1 MSDQPTDSESPAPS
15 APAPEPGEMGFLD
28 HLEELRGVLMKSA
41 CAYVLGVIVVVLFIN
56 QVSEILNFPLVQGYR
71 FAGLPEENL
80 ITTRV
85 FEIFNVLLVVCFLG
99 GFVLALPFMLYFFSR
114 FISPGLTE
122 SELKVLV
129 PGCLFAFLLFMVG
142 AGFAFFLILP
152 QAIAITAKLNQMFG
166 IEQFL
171 TVGSYYNTVVWATF
185 ATGITF
191 EFPLVVILLTYIDI
205 LKVEQLRQNRRLVF
219 VLVMIVSA
227 LITPGGDP
235 VTLSILAL
243 PLYGLYELAI
253 IISARLVRKRDA
265 VRAEDPTD

>member
-1 MSDQPTDSESPAPS
+1 MSIVPPNPDHPDNSGASPV
-15 APAPEPGEMGFLD
+15 PGEMGFLD

-41 CAYVLGVIVVVLFIN
+41 IAYVLGVVVIVLFIN
-56 QVSEILNFPLVQGYR
+56 QVSAILNFPLAQGYR

-80 ITTRV
+80 ITTRI
-85 FEIFNVLLVVCFLG
+85 FEIFNVLLVICFLG
-99 GFVLALPFMLYFFSR
+99 GFVIALPFMLYFFAR
-114 FISPGLTE
+114 FISPGLTQN
-122 SELKVLV
+122 ELRILG
-129 PGCLFAFLLFMVG
+129 PGCVFAFFLFMMG

-205 LKVEQLRQNRRLVF
+205 LKVHQLRKNRRLVF
-219 VLVMIVSA
+219 VVVLIVSA

-235 VTLSILAL
+235 VTLAILAL

-253 IISARLVRKRDA
+253 IISARLVWKRDRNTVA
-265 VRAEDPTD
+265 DRPD

>member
-1 MSDQPTDSESPAPS
+1 MTNSSPDSEPPTSS
-15 APAPEPGEMGFLD
+15 APDPEPGEMGFLD
-28 HLEELRGVLMKSA
+28 HLEELRGVLFKSA
-41 CAYVLGVIVVVLFIN
+41 IAYVLGVLVIVLFIN
-56 QVSEILNFPLVQGYR
+56 QVSAILNFPLIQGYR

-99 GFVLALPFMLYFFSR
+99 GFVIALPFMLYFFSR
-114 FISPGLTE
+114 FVSPGLTD
-122 SELKVLV
+122 SELKVLG
-129 PGCLFAFLLFMVG
+129 PGCL
-142 AGFAFFLILP
+142 FAFFLILP

-205 LKVEQLRQNRRLVF
+205 LNVPQLRKNRRLVF
-219 VLVMIVSA
+219 VLVLIVSA

-253 IISARLVRKRDA
+253 IISGRLIRKRDGTE
-265 VRAEDPTD
+265 AENPTG